1 MNASK
6 QKYIQRIR
14 SQSAY
19 PTFRSLV
26 RIIAILF
33 YLLGGLIFLGALIT
47 GSAAMARQ
55 GFGGVLVILAG
66 GVFGLFYIVIGR
78 VTQEAASMLADIA
91 DSITDYNSRD
101 DQPSED
107 SRTPPPKPQE
117 TVSLQP
123 YEDPFEKW
131 QREQKQKPPDAT
143 PTA

>member
-1 MNASK
+1 MDTSK
-6 QKYIQRIR
+6 QKYIQKIR

-33 YLLGGLIFLGALIT
+33 YLVGGIILLRALVT
-47 GSAAMARQ
+47 GLAAMPRE
-55 GFGGVLVILAG
+55 GSTGILVLLTGA
-66 GVFGLFYIVIGR
+66 VFGLFSIAIGR

-91 DSITDYNSRD
+91 DSITDYNSRS
-101 DQPSED
+101 DQPPEPQRSL
-107 SRTPPPKPQE
+107 PPKPQE

-131 QREQKQKPPDAT
+131 QREEKEKGSGDA
-143 PTA
+143 PKV